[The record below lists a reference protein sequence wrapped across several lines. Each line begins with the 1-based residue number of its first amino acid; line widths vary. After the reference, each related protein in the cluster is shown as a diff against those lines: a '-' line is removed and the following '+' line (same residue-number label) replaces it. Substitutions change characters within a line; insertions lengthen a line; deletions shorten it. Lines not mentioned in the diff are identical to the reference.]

1 MKKIGTL
8 KTPTI
13 NQNGYHKNILT
24 KERIGTLFIYPTDY
38 TPDDCL
44 SCDGYSLLIIDYED
58 LYKVIG
64 KQFNQENDL
73 ENTFRIPDY
82 NITGRFLQPNS
93 NVGVQIDAGLPNI
106 TATFGVLSGPQGSP
120 SLAVLFIMQELLA
133 LVYLIIMQHTTDLF
147 HTLLMLPVHQQFM
160 ANLLQF
166 NLTLKQSVSA
176 SNTNR
181 KIYENIKPN
190 YK

>member
-73 ENTFRIPDY
+73 EDTFRIPDY

-93 NVGVQIDAGLPNI
+93 NVGVQTNAGLPNI
-106 TATFGVLSGPQGSP
+106 TGTTICFFGQGAWGGFSGALYANSGYLAPAGGGSNVGGVAMTFDASLSNGIYGS
-120 SLAVLFIMQELLA
+120 
-133 LVYLIIMQHTTDLF
+133 
-147 HTLLMLPVHQQFM
+147 
-160 ANLLQF
+160 
-166 NLTLKQSVSA
+166 
-176 SNTNR
+176 SNTVQPPSQTVH
-181 KIYENIKPN
+181 ICIK

>member
-24 KERIGTLFIYPTDY
+24 KERIGTLFIYPTEY

-64 KQFNQENDL
+64 KQFNKANDP
-73 ENTFRIPDY
+73 NDTFRIPDY
-82 NITGRFLQPNS
+82 NITGRFLQPNR
-93 NVGVQIDAGLPNI
+93 NVGIQIDAGLPNI
-106 TATFGVLSGPQGSP
+106 TGTVPINLHFATSGAFYRGSMAYIGSP
-120 SLAVLFIMQELLA
+120 SS
-133 LVYLIIMQHTTDLF
+133 
-147 HTLLMLPVHQQFM
+147 M
-160 ANLLQF
+160 ANAEIPTF
-166 NLTLKQSVSA
+166 DASRSSA
-176 SNTNR
+176 IYGNSNTVQPNSQTVH
-181 KIYENIKPN
+181 ICIK

>member
-38 TPDDCL
+38 TPEDCL

-64 KQFNQENDL
+64 KQFNQANDP
-73 ENTFRIPDY
+73 EDTFRIPDY

-106 TATFGVLSGPQGSP
+106 TGNFGKTQTISNDSYGNGAFTAVYEKQIGDANNGATKLYHWTFDASRSSVIYGKSATVQPNSQ
-120 SLAVLFIMQELLA
+120 
-133 LVYLIIMQHTTDLF
+133 T
-147 HTLLMLPVHQQFM
+147 VH
-160 ANLLQF
+160 
-166 NLTLKQSVSA
+166 
-176 SNTNR
+176 
-181 KIYENIKPN
+181 ICIK